1 MSILWIAFGLYIVGV
16 GLVLYIRPHSMFH
29 AETGTWKEFGMSRS
43 NYYTLFPF
51 WMFTLVWAFL
61 SYALAT
67 VGMLAFGNFALQTF
81 GPMPS
86 LVEADAAAVEIPKN
100 LATPISKVKVPKL
113 PLTAATD
120 AYAAAEAAAA
130 ATPGYYVLETPKSGA
145 PKYVYFGLS
154 PPSLDDVERFA
165 GK

>member
-16 GLVLYIRPHSMFH
+16 GLVLYIRPKSMFH
-29 AETGTWKEFGMSRS
+29 VETGTWKEFGMSRS
-43 NYYTLFPF
+43 SYYTLFPF

-81 GPMPS
+81 GPVSS
-86 LVEADAAAVEIPKN
+86 LDEAAVEIPKN

-113 PLTAATD
+113 PLAAATD
-120 AYAAAEAAAA
+120 AAATAA
-130 ATPGYYVLETPKSGA
+130 ATPGYYILETPKSGP
-145 PKYVYFGLS
+145 PKYVYYGLS
-154 PPSLDDVERFA
+154 PPSLDDVERYA
-165 GK
+165 G

>member
-1 MSILWIAFGLYIVGV
+1 MSILWIAFGLYIVGIC
-16 GLVLYIRPHSMFH
+16 LVLYIRPHSMFH

-81 GPMPS
+81 GPVSS
-86 LVEADAAAVEIPKN
+86 LVEAEAAVEIPKN

-113 PLTAATD
+113 PLTTATD
-120 AYAAAEAAAA
+120 AAAVASAA
-130 ATPGYYVLETPKSGA
+130 ATPGYYILETPKSGA
-145 PKYVYFGLS
+145 PKYVYYGLS
-154 PPSLDDVERFA
+154 PPSLDDIERYA